1 MRRQL
6 FFLIDAVTGTGTEAM
21 IIPQLGAISD
31 YVADAKYLIE
41 RITLITS
48 ETWTAGT
55 ATLYTR
61 LDGSQGA
68 TAHCLLN
75 TDNQWQDQAA
85 PDPNNAEHQI
95 DIGQRIGLDLV
106 TASWTPA
113 TADMLAI
120 MDLSKLT

>member
-6 FFLIDAVTGTGTEAM
+6 FFLIDAVTGTTTEAM

-41 RITLITS
+41 RITLLTTEI
-48 ETWTAGT
+48 WTAGT
-55 ATLYTR
+55 ASLYTR

-68 TAHCLLN
+68 TVHCLID

-85 PDPNNAEHQI
+85 PNPNDAEHQI

-106 TASWTPA
+106 TVSWTPA

-120 MDLSKLT
+120 MDLSKLS